1 VTDASGGVS
10 RLYEKLT
17 SSARPRKARCQV
29 FLAAFAP
36 SDFVTTASS
45 TAPGKVAPVNSNHR
59 SGCVELRQDIR
70 ITLREESEMADKTL
84 YERLGGAYAIA
95 TAVDHLI
102 DRLHTNATLNSRNRK
117 VAEFHTEQYR
127 AGYKFMVTAWCVEE
141 TGGPKCY
148 PGRDMFESHKQ
159 LGLTDYEF
167 DVTAHEIRNT
177 LYQLGVPPQ
186 EIGEFMGI
194 IEGYRD
200 KVLSR
205 A

>member
-1 VTDASGGVS
+1 M
-10 RLYEKLT
+10 
-17 SSARPRKARCQV
+17 
-29 FLAAFAP
+29 LAEIKGRTVVP
-36 SDFVTTASS
+36 SDLSALKRLSAAMPTDPD
-45 TAPGKVAPVNSNHR
+45 APDGLARLKRAGFTVITLSNDPVI
-59 SGCVELRQDIR
+59 GVEGQRM
-70 ITLREESEMADKTL
+70 LREESEMADKTL

-95 TAVDHLI
+95 TAVDYLI
-102 DRLHTNATLNSRNRK
+102 DRLQTNATLNSRNQK
-117 VAEFHTEQYR
+117 VNEFHTEQYK
-127 AGYKFMVTAWCVEE
+127 AGYKFMVTAWCIEA

-148 PGRDMFESHKQ
+148 PGRDMFESHKH

-186 EIGEFMGI
+186 EIGEFMDI
-194 IEGYRD
+194 IESYRG